1 MRSISFALFCLS
13 LISVSGISAQ
23 KEGDFSAIEN
33 QLNYYQ
39 EVIGSSDNVDERIAA
54 SDSCKMLL
62 NDNWNEPG
70 FFDYPFERIQ
80 GMQVL
85 TSPDERFRIFN
96 WNIPLEDALHS
107 YEAFL
112 LIKDDSTDGELSW
125 VQLEKSNRPPSNL
138 KNRTLRADEWYGAL
152 YYNII
157 EMDRGRKDY
166 YVLLGW
172 DGKDGITNRK
182 FIEVLSFDSRNEP
195 RFGASVFHLENGVQK
210 RVIFEYANEVS
221 MSLKFYPRK
230 ERIIFDHLAPRSGG
244 MEGNYA
250 FYGPDLTFDALQ
262 LDKGKWTLES
272 NVDVRQGPDSRPYLD
287 PRPERRR

>member
-1 MRSISFALFCLS
+1 MRSISFALFS
-13 LISVSGISAQ
+13 LFLIFGTNISAQ
-23 KEGDFSAIEN
+23 DEGAFSAIEN

-39 EVIGSSDNVDERIAA
+39 KVIGNSEDVKERIAA

-62 NDNWNEPG
+62 NDNWQKPG
-70 FFDYPFERIQ
+70 FFEHPFDKIQ

-112 LIKDDSTDGELSW
+112 LVKDESNEDEMSW
-125 VQLEKSNRPPSNL
+125 IQLEKSNRPPSNL
-138 KNRTLRADEWYGAL
+138 KNRTLRADKWYGAL

-157 EMDRGRKDY
+157 EMDRGKKDY

-182 FIEVLSFDSRNEP
+182 FIEVLSFNSRNEP
-195 RFGASVFHLENGVQK
+195 RLGASVFHMENGVQK

-221 MSLKFYPRK
+221 MSLRN
-230 ERIIFDHLAPRSGG
+230 GG
-244 MEGNYA
+244 K
-250 FYGPDLTFDALQ
+250 LCIL
-262 LDKGKWTLES
+262 
-272 NVDVRQGPDSRPYLD
+272 RSRPNI
-287 PRPERRR
+287 